1 MLAHPDS
8 PGKKAA
14 KRFDGICINSSFNSE
29 KESSV
34 TVFLNYKNGF
44 HKYC

>member
-29 KESSV
+29 KIRV
-34 TVFLNYKNGF
+34 QFLCF
-44 HKYC
+44 